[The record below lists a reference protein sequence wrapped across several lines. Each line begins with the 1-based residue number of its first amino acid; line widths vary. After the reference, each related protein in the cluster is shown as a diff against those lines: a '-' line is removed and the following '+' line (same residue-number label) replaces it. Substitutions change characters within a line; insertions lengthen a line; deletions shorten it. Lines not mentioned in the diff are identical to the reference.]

1 MSEQVGPSLKFD
13 QGTLLLSGFTPTAVE
28 RIFPRVPWQL
38 DSRVGL
44 FRTDASWYGDV
55 STQLH
60 RVAGQV
66 ANDVQ
71 RWQKVAWSK
80 VSLPELRKQQSEA
93 LDALNA
99 NDYRGLVVM
108 PTGTGKTVVALE
120 AARRLAIS
128 TLFVAPIRDL
138 MYQWHRRIQELL
150 GYDAGIIGDNTFNVR
165 AISVTTYDSA
175 TIHMHSLGN
184 RFGLLVFDECHH
196 LPGDFYR
203 DAALMSA
210 APHRI
215 GLTATPERAD
225 GKHQLLSQLIG
236 KTVYEL
242 KLSEAT
248 GSLLADYRVV
258 RIPVS
263 LSPVEQARYDQLSE
277 QIRTYVYDRRQADS
291 QFTWEKLC
299 QESNLDAAARAVMK
313 AFRQKIAIEN
323 RAEEKLRVLEDLF
336 RLHVGEPTLVFVG
349 SNAMAREVSLR
360 FLIPTLLSHCGKKER
375 VEILSGF
382 ENGTY
387 PVMVANQILDEGVD
401 LPEAKIAIV
410 VGGSSSTRQAKQRL
424 GRILR
429 KSTYGGAVLY
439 EVVLSETGENKRS
452 RARRRS
458 DAFRGSKRSTKPRAD
473 TGSEEG

>member
-1 MSEQVGPSLKFD
+1 MNEQVGPSLKFD
-13 QGTLLLSGFTPTAVE
+13 QGTLLLSGFTQSALE
-28 RIFPRVPWQL
+28 KIFPGVPWQF
-38 DSRVGL
+38 DSRVGQ
-44 FRTDASWYGDV
+44 FRTDARWYGEV

-66 ANDVQ
+66 ENDVQ

-80 VSLPELRKQQSEA
+80 VCLPELRKQQSEA
-93 LDALNA
+93 LDALNS
-99 NDYRGLVVM
+99 NGYCGLVVM

-258 RIPVS
+258 TRP
-263 LSPVEQARYDQLSE
+263 
-277 QIRTYVYDRRQADS
+277 
-291 QFTWEKLC
+291 
-299 QESNLDAAARAVMK
+299 
-313 AFRQKIAIEN
+313 
-323 RAEEKLRVLEDLF
+323 
-336 RLHVGEPTLVFVG
+336 
-349 SNAMAREVSLR
+349 
-360 FLIPTLLSHCGKKER
+360 
-375 VEILSGF
+375 SG
-382 ENGTY
+382 
-387 PVMVANQILDEGVD
+387 
-401 LPEAKIAIV
+401 
-410 VGGSSSTRQAKQRL
+410 
-424 GRILR
+424 
-429 KSTYGGAVLY
+429 
-439 EVVLSETGENKRS
+439 
-452 RARRRS
+452 
-458 DAFRGSKRSTKPRAD
+458 D
-473 TGSEEG
+473 T